1 MFFAQAC
8 EALSQKQY
16 TKSQQRFKFPA
27 LNSGQDGV
35 RRCMFHWNL
44 KMKSSYRRTP
54 LLAMWA
60 SAIRCVPTRQCI
72 PIVCFPIPKTFL
84 PLRMQMA
91 LVISSF
97 FILQLLSAYR
107 RVVKYLVN
115 SNPCVKHDGCV
126 TNCVNAT
133 CFLTNWSVLMLIA
146 QSTTSCIGSSAAGI
160 KLPTFLISMLNRTP
174 ALHRHSS

>member
-1 MFFAQAC
+1 
-8 EALSQKQY
+8 
-16 TKSQQRFKFPA
+16 
-27 LNSGQDGV
+27 
-35 RRCMFHWNL
+35 MFHWNL
-44 KMKSSYRRTP
+44 KMKSSYHRTP

-60 SAIRCVPTRQCI
+60 SAIRCVPSRQCI

-84 PLRMQMA
+84 PVQMQMA
-91 LVISSF
+91 LAISSF

-126 TNCVNAT
+126 TNCVNAS
-133 CFLTNWSVLMLIA
+133 CFLMGWSVFMLIA

-160 KLPTFLISMLNRTP
+160 KLPTFLISMLNRAP
-174 ALHRHSS
+174 AFHRHSS